1 MGLERGRAAAPGFGS
16 RRQGELGAGERK
28 GEKERAAGVVRAA
41 PGHRLGDGAKGGKGK
56 KCGKRTERKGE
67 RGGKEG
73 RKKEKERRKER
84 KKKKTAERKKEKEGN
99 LWESAIPA
107 QVIELFR

>member
-41 PGHRLGDGAKGGKGK
+41 PGHRLGDGAKGWKGK

-73 RKKEKERRKER
+73 RKKRKE
-84 KKKKTAERKKEKEGN
+84 KK
-99 LWESAIPA
+99 I
-107 QVIELFR
+107 